1 MTKHNFLEKFLSCSS
16 VKYSMG
22 FLIGSCTLGQVGK
35 WFKPAFDIFALHP
48 MPHFIFFVSVF
59 PPRSFVPLDCP
70 DFHSEMSSSGLPSCQ
85 RPMYQDFLS
94 QYVLV
99 CTLLPKGFAYLFSI
113 HMVNKSVLGCFG
125 CVRNFMKII
134 SWPFIHYSFKF
145 SVIKRDF
152 FFLEMS
158 DILTPF
164 TFLYIGYFLLQLNPQ
179 L

>member
-1 MTKHNFLEKFLSCSS
+1 
-16 VKYSMG
+16 MG
-22 FLIGSCTLGQVGK
+22 
-35 WFKPAFDIFALHP
+35 
-48 MPHFIFFVSVF
+48 
-59 PPRSFVPLDCP
+59 
-70 DFHSEMSSSGLPSCQ
+70 SGLSLPLAFLPFIPCPTSFSLLAFSRLGPLSLWTVQTFTVRCLSQACPPGQ

-125 CVRNFMKII
+125 CARNFMKII

-152 FFLEMS
+152 FFFWEMS